1 MLYTVCIREF
11 ILSIVISVRVP
22 KWVKKKLEEY
32 GINIADLVR
41 KKLIEEINK
50 IEEER
55 LAIELEELKEKLENK
70 IDPYELSKIIDEER
84 KER

>member
-1 MLYTVCIREF
+1 
-11 ILSIVISVRVP
+11 VP